1 MQGIRQNLATLESL
15 RMPGIQILIDD
26 FGTGYSSLKYIKQM
40 PIDCLKIDRSF
51 VREMSSDPRD
61 TATIRAIMSIA
72 HGSGMSFIGEGSNQ
86 ANRPNSWLR

>member
-1 MQGIRQNLATLESL
+1 
-15 RMPGIQILIDD
+15 MPGIKILIDD
-26 FGTGYSSLKYIKQM
+26 FGTGYSSLKYIRQM

-72 HGSGMSFIGEGSNQ
+72 HGSGMSVIGEGSNQ